1 MAKMQHTPGPWKLCG
16 ETTPGEFVTD
26 RRIRT
31 HDGSHI
37 AHVGPCNIEAN
48 AKLIAAAPD
57 LLAAARCA
65 LADLQ
70 GLLHDL
76 DEGHPA
82 FQTEAELV
90 AAIAKATA

>member
-1 MAKMQHTPGPWKLCG
+1 MAKIQHTPGPWKLCR

-37 AHVGPCNIEAN
+37 AHVGPCNIDAM
-48 AKLIAAAPD
+48 
-57 LLAAARCA
+57 ARMGHGAEELGCA
-65 LADLQ
+65 
-70 GLLHDL
+70 
-76 DEGHPA
+76 GHSLSVA
-82 FQTEAELV
+82 GMAR